1 MSGHRTQDAE
11 RCQEGVLHDYF
22 LIRKPCLMAE
32 FRSWCL
38 FWVFEPQF
46 WCWNGVRTVSGR
58 RTQDWGGVGVRTVPV
73 SSECAAAS
81 RAV

>member
-1 MSGHRTQDAE
+1 MSGRRTQDAE

-58 RTQDWGGVGVRTVPV
+58 RTQDLDAFVLTPAGAGVRT
-73 SSECAAAS
+73 C
-81 RAV
+81 